1 MIGCGVTVGD
11 IIYDEIIIFYF
22 FYGYDEYEI
31 DYDYTD
37 YGLYYC
43 NDLPEYYYFALY
55 AEIGLYLD
63 AEDGRIC
70 EIDSFG
76 VVVGVYDLF
85 YI

>member
-63 AEDGRIC
+63 AEDGHSTANALAAAARDAQ
-70 EIDSFG
+70 EVSH
-76 VVVGVYDLF
+76 
-85 YI
+85 